1 MMKRKM
7 SFSRVFAVL
16 ACLVVV
22 VSLLPT
28 VALAQTRRPISI
40 EFDGR
45 VITGDVS
52 PIIAGGRTL
61 VPMRFIFETLGA
73 DVFWDSATR
82 TVSGRKAGKV
92 ISMVVGSGTATVD
105 GRSVTLEQPA
115 QISNGR
121 TLVPLRF
128 VSQALGAQ
136 VEWDGARAIVRIAS
150 TNESRRRAPVDQ
162 ALRLA
167 TGGAS
172 FPFPLYT
179 RLLTEY
185 RLITNPVVTI
195 DYASVGSGAG
205 IRGIL
210 ARTFDFAGTDAQLT
224 DEQMAQVAPN
234 QVLHIPTV
242 MGAVAVTYNVS
253 GVATGLRLT
262 PEVLADIY
270 LGVITQWNDTRI
282 TALNPGIRLPDQR
295 ITIVRRSDSSGTT
308 FIFTDYLSEVS
319 QRWQNEVGRSTS
331 VRWPGTTVGGHGNA
345 GVAAQVGQLPGAIGY
360 VELSTALQGRL
371 NMAQLRNRAGNFV
384 APTVEGTAAA
394 AAGLV
399 QQMPRD
405 MRMSLVNSP
414 GADAYPIV
422 GLTWILVYRDQ
433 TDLAKAR
440 AIVDFLRWA
449 VVERNLEP
457 FAADL
462 YYAPLPEGV
471 ITRVREQLR
480 TINHNGQAIW
490 R

>member
-1 MMKRKM
+1 MMKRKK
-7 SFSRVFAVL
+7 SFSRAFTLLICL
-16 ACLVVV
+16 AIL

-28 VALAQTRRPISI
+28 AAFAQTRRPISI

-45 VITGDVS
+45 GITGDVS
-52 PIIAGGRTL
+52 PIIVGGRTL
-61 VPMRFIFETLGA
+61 VPMRVIFETLGA
-73 DVFWDSATR
+73 DVNWNETTR
-82 TVSGRKAGKV
+82 TVSGRKAGRV
-92 ISMVVGSGTATVD
+92 INLVIGNRTATID
-105 GRSVTLEQPA
+105 GRSVALEQPA
-115 QISNGR
+115 QINNGR

-128 VSQALGAQ
+128 VGEALGAQ
-136 VEWDGARAIVRIAS
+136 VEWDSARAIVRISS
-150 TNESRRRAPVDQ
+150 TDASRRRTPVAE
-162 ALRLA
+162 ALRLT
-167 TGGAS
+167 TGGAT

-179 RLLTEY
+179 RLVTEY
-185 RLITNPVVTI
+185 RRITEPAVTI

-234 QVLHIPTV
+234 QILHIPTV

-253 GVATGLRLT
+253 GVGNGLRLT
-262 PEVLADIY
+262 PDVLADIY
-270 LGVITQWNDTRI
+270 LGVITRWNDARI
-282 TALNPGIRLPDQR
+282 TALNPGVRLPDQR
-295 ITIVRRSDSSGTT
+295 ITVVRRSDSSGTT
-308 FIFTDYLSEVS
+308 FIFTDYLSSISE
-319 QRWQNEVGRSTS
+319 RWQREVGRATA
-331 VRWPGTTVGGHGNA
+331 VRWPGTTVGAHGNA
-345 GVAAQVGQLPGAIGY
+345 GVAAQVSQLPGAIGY
-360 VELSTALQGRL
+360 VELSTAIQSRL
-371 NMAQLRNRAGNFV
+371 NMVQLRNRAGNFV
-384 APTVEGTAAA
+384 TPTVDGTSAA

-414 GADAYPIV
+414 GAEAYPIV

-433 TDLAKAR
+433 ADAAKAR

-471 ITRVREQLR
+471 ITRVREQLE
-480 TINHNGQAIW
+480 TINHNGQPIL